1 MDLSMVGS
9 RIGILRRGKGL
20 TQSELGDRLGVSYQ
34 AVSKWE
40 RGETLP
46 DTALLV
52 DLADILE
59 TSVDSLLRGGDAV
72 KYRGRISVSQMKDGI
87 LSLKKMGELMGE
99 DHLLYRSALE
109 GVNNCLHTDIAT
121 AFVDSYA
128 FDAFL
133 AEAVI
138 QAVIAGKYVDVTDVK
153 NSFQQDH
160 FAEIVLH
167 YCDRYGIK

>member
-1 MDLSMVGS
+1 
-9 RIGILRRGKGL
+9 
-20 TQSELGDRLGVSYQ
+20 
-34 AVSKWE
+34 
-40 RGETLP
+40 
-46 DTALLV
+46 
-52 DLADILE
+52 
-59 TSVDSLLRGGDAV
+59 
-72 KYRGRISVSQMKDGI
+72 MKDGI

-109 GVNNCLHTDIAT
+109 GVNNCLHTDIAA

-160 FAEIVLH
+160 FADIVLH